1 MSMKIGIRA
10 WIDFAFRKIF
20 GKPGNEICLIS
31 LLNAVLQLPSSVVSV
46 EYLNPFGYKDFETDK
61 LVCVD
66 VKATDE
72 LGRVFVIEV
81 QIVVQSSFA
90 KRAVFYA
97 CEAYTDQLRAGQG
110 YGDLKATYSICL
122 LMRNLWEDDRL
133 HHQFQLVERESGM
146 VLEDSIE
153 IHTVELA
160 KYNNDR
166 GALRGAGV
174 LEQWAYWIKNA
185 SEHTVD
191 ELRELLPSLEF
202 LRATG
207 ELNAIREIT
216 EEKQMYD
223 AREKAS
229 LDIQSNLIDAK
240 QEGENI
246 GEQRGIEI
254 GEQRGIEIG
263 EQRGIEIGEQRG
275 IEIGEQRGK
284 LKGSV
289 QIFEGLLGTSVSS
302 DDILNGK
309 SNEELASMV
318 AQLQKRLRDRTS

>member
-31 LLNAVLQLPSSVVSV
+31 LLNAVLRFPHPVVSV
-46 EYLNPFGYKDFETDK
+46 EYLNPFGIKDFETDQ

-66 VKATDE
+66 VKATDQ
-72 LGRVFVIEV
+72 LGRVVIVEI

-110 YGDLKATYSICL
+110 YSDLKATYSICL
-122 LMRNLWEDDRL
+122 LMRNLWDDDQL
-133 HHQFQLVERESGM
+133 HHQFRLVDRESGR
-146 VLEDSIE
+146 VLDDSIE

-160 KYNNDR
+160 KYN
-166 GALRGAGV
+166 GALSDVRSASV
-174 LEQWAYWIKNA
+174 LEQWAYWIKNS
-185 SEHTVD
+185 SEHTVE
-191 ELRELLPSLEF
+191 ELQELLPGLEF

-216 EEKQMYD
+216 EEKQMVD

-229 LDIQSNLIDAK
+229 LDIQSNLIDAR
-240 QEGENI
+240 QEGRQE
-246 GEQRGIEI
+246 GIEI
-254 GEQRGIEIG
+254 GEQRG
-263 EQRGIEIGEQRG
+263 EQRGD
-275 IEIGEQRGK
+275 QRGK
-284 LKGSV
+284 LKASI
-289 QIFEGLLGTSVSS
+289 QIYEGLLGDSVTSKSILSS
-302 DDILNGK
+302 RTT
-309 SNEELASMV
+309 EELESMV
-318 AQLQKRLRDRTS
+318 ANLQKRLRDRTT

>member
-31 LLNAVLQLPSSVVSV
+31 LLNAVLRFPHPVVSV
-46 EYLNPFGYKDFETDK
+46 EYLNPFGIKDFETDK
-61 LVCVD
+61 LICVD
-66 VKATDE
+66 VKATDQ
-72 LGRVFVIEV
+72 LGRVFIVEI

-97 CEAYTDQLRAGQG
+97 CEAYTDQLRVGQG

-122 LMRNLWEDDRL
+122 LMRNLWDDDQL
-133 HHQFQLVERESGM
+133 HHQFRLVDRESGR
-146 VLEDSIE
+146 VLEESIE

-160 KYNNDR
+160 KYN
-166 GALRGAGV
+166 GALSDVRSTSI
-174 LEQWAYWIKNA
+174 LEQWAYWIKNS
-185 SEHTVD
+185 SEHTVE
-191 ELRELLPSLEF
+191 ELQELLPGLEF

-229 LDIQSNLIDAK
+229 LDIQSNLIDAR
-240 QEGENI
+240 QEGRQE
-246 GEQRGIEI
+246 GIEI
-254 GEQRGIEIG
+254 GEQRG
-263 EQRGIEIGEQRG
+263 
-275 IEIGEQRGK
+275 EQRGK
-284 LKGSV
+284 FKASI
-289 QIFEGLLGTSVSS
+289 QIYEGLLGDSVTSESILSS
-302 DDILNGK
+302 R
-309 SNEELASMV
+309 STEELESMV
-318 AQLQKRLRDRTS
+318 ANLQKRLRDRSS

>member
-20 GKPGNEICLIS
+20 GKPGNDICLIS
-31 LLNAVLQLPSSVVSV
+31 LLNAVLQLPHPVVSV
-46 EYLNPFGYKDFETDK
+46 LYVNPFGYKDFETDK

-81 QIVVQSSFA
+81 QIVVHSSFA

-97 CEAYTDQLRAGQG
+97 CKAYTDQLRAGQG
-110 YGDLKATYSICL
+110 YGDLKATYSISL
-122 LMRNLWEDDRL
+122 LMRNLWDDEQL
-133 HHQFQLVERESGM
+133 HHQFQLIERESRM
-146 VLEDSIE
+146 VLENSIE

-160 KYNNDR
+160 KYNKDR
-166 GALRGAGV
+166 GALQESSV

-185 SEHTVD
+185 SEHTVE
-191 ELRELLPSLEF
+191 ELRELLPGLEF

-229 LDIQSNLIDAK
+229 LDSQSNLIDAE
-240 QEGENI
+240 QE
-246 GEQRGIEI
+246 GIEI
-254 GEQRGIEIG
+254 GEQR
-263 EQRGIEIGEQRG
+263 GEQRG

-289 QIFEGLLGTSVSS
+289 QIYEGLLGSSVSS
-302 DDILNGK
+302 DDVLGK
-309 SNEELASMV
+309 KSTEELV
-318 AQLQKRLRDRTS
+318 LIVTQLQKRLRDRTS

>member
-31 LLNAVLQLPSSVVSV
+31 LLNAVLKLPRPVVSV

-66 VKATDE
+66 VKATDQW
-72 LGRVFVIEV
+72 GRVFVIEV

-110 YGDLKATYSICL
+110 YSDLKATYSICL
-122 LMRNLWEDDRL
+122 LMRNLWDNDEL

-160 KYNNDR
+160 KYNGGSSQVR
-166 GALRGAGV
+166 GASI

-185 SEHTVD
+185 NEHTVE
-191 ELRELLPSLEF
+191 ELRELLPGLEF

-216 EEKQMYD
+216 EEKHMYD
-223 AREKAS
+223 AREKAN

-240 QEGENI
+240 QEGHQE
-246 GEQRGIEI
+246 GRQEGIEI
-254 GEQRGIEIG
+254 GEQR
-263 EQRGIEIGEQRG
+263 GEQRG

-284 LKGSV
+284 LTGSV
-289 QIFEGLLGTSVSS
+289 QVFEGLLGETVSPDEMLS
-302 DDILNGK
+302 KK
-309 SNEELASMV
+309 SIEELALMMT
-318 AQLQKRLRDRTS
+318 QLQKRLRGRMS

>member
-1 MSMKIGIRA
+1 MSAKIGIRA

-31 LLNAVLQLPSSVVSV
+31 LLNAVLQFPDPVVSV
-46 EYLNPFGYKDFETDK
+46 EYLNPFGMRDFETDK

-66 VKATDE
+66 VKATDQR
-72 LGRVFVIEV
+72 GRVLIVEI

-122 LMRNLWEDDRL
+122 LMRNLWNDDQL
-133 HHQFQLVERESGM
+133 HHQFRLVDRESGR
-146 VLEDSIE
+146 VLDDSIE

-160 KYNNDR
+160 KYNGGPDKVRSANI
-166 GALRGAGV
+166 
-174 LEQWAYWIKNA
+174 LEQWAYWIKNS

-191 ELRELLPSLEF
+191 ELRELLPGLEF

-207 ELNAIREIT
+207 ELDAIREIT

-229 LDIQSNLIDAK
+229 LDIQSNLIDAR
-240 QEGENI
+240 QEGRQE
-246 GEQRGIEI
+246 GRREGRQE
-254 GEQRGIEIG
+254 
-263 EQRGIEIGEQRG
+263 G

-284 LKGSV
+284 LKASV
-289 QIFEGLLGTSVSS
+289 QIYEGLLGESVTSDSE
-302 DDILNGK
+302 LN
-309 SNEELASMV
+309 SQTIESLEAMV
-318 AQLQKRLRDRTS
+318 TQLQKRLRNRTS

>member
-1 MSMKIGIRA
+1 MKIGIRA
-10 WIDFAFRKIF
+10 WIDFAFRKIY

-31 LLNAVLQLPSSVVSV
+31 LLNAVLRFVDPVVSV
-46 EYLNPFGYKDFETDK
+46 EYLNPFGIKDFETDK

-66 VKATDE
+66 VKATDQR
-72 LGRVFVIEV
+72 GRVFIVEI

-122 LMRNLWEDDRL
+122 LMRNLWDDEQL
-133 HHQFQLVERESGM
+133 HHQFRLVDRESGR
-146 VLEDSIE
+146 VLEESIE

-160 KYNNDR
+160 KYNGN
-166 GALRGAGV
+166 AGDVRNASV
-174 LEQWAYWIKNA
+174 LEQWAYWIKNS
-185 SEHTVD
+185 SEHTVE
-191 ELRELLPSLEF
+191 ELQELLPGLEF

-229 LDIQSNLIDAK
+229 LDIQSNLIDAR
-240 QEGENI
+240 QEGRQEGIKI
-246 GEQRGIEI
+246 GEQRG
-254 GEQRGIEIG
+254 G
-263 EQRGIEIGEQRG
+263 
-275 IEIGEQRGK
+275 
-284 LKGSV
+284 LKKSI
-289 QIFEGLLGTSVSS
+289 QIYEGLLGDSPTSES
-302 DDILNGK
+302 DLKDL
-309 SNEELASMV
+309 SMEELESRV
-318 AQLQKRLRDRTS
+318 THLQKRLRDRTA

>member
-1 MSMKIGIRA
+1 MKIGIRA

-31 LLNAVLQLPSSVVSV
+31 LLNAVLRFQHRVVSV
-46 EYLNPFGYKDFETDK
+46 EYLNPFGVKDFETDK

-66 VKATDE
+66 VKATDQ

-97 CEAYTDQLRAGQG
+97 CEAYTDQLRIGQG
-110 YGDLKATYSICL
+110 YNDLKATYSICL
-122 LMRNLWEDDRL
+122 LMRNLWDDDQL
-133 HHQFQLVERESGM
+133 HHQFRLVDRESGR

-160 KYNNDR
+160 KYNGGPSEVRSASD
-166 GALRGAGV
+166 
-174 LEQWAYWIKNA
+174 LEQWAYWIKNS
-185 SEHTVD
+185 SEHTVE
-191 ELRELLPSLEF
+191 ELRELLPGLEF

-229 LDIQSNLIDAK
+229 LDIQSNLMDAR
-240 QEGENI
+240 QEGRQE
-246 GEQRGIEI
+246 GIEI
-254 GEQRGIEIG
+254 GEQRG
-263 EQRGIEIGEQRG
+263 
-275 IEIGEQRGK
+275 EQRGK
-284 LKGSV
+284 LKASI
-289 QIFEGLLGTSVSS
+289 QIYEGLLGDLVSS
-302 DDILNGK
+302 DRIL
-309 SNEELASMV
+309 STQSIEALETMLS
-318 AQLQKRLRDRTS
+318 QLQKRLRDRTT